1 MITLTWAI
9 FWVALFFYSWS
20 RSVDI
25 FNKEQEILNYKP
37 KGNEMK
43 LVNLTPHTIIL
54 SDGNK
59 TVSYPRSRTVARVDL
74 DYTTI
79 GELDGFPISTTR
91 ILKSN
96 MPEPE
101 EGYMFIVS
109 ALVLQQC
116 KYAGRTDCVA
126 PDSNHATR
134 DNEGN
139 IVSVPGWIQ

>member
-1 MITLTWAI
+1 
-9 FWVALFFYSWS
+9 
-20 RSVDI
+20 
-25 FNKEQEILNYKP
+25 
-37 KGNEMK
+37 MK
-43 LVNLTPHTIIL
+43 LVNLTPHTITIN
-54 SDGNK
+54 SNNK

-74 DYTTI
+74 DYTVI
-79 GELDGFPISTTR
+79 GELDGFPINTTR
-91 ILKSN
+91 ILQSN
-96 MPEPE
+96 MPEPK

-116 KYAGRTDCVA
+116 KYAGRKDCLS